1 MSAVTLTPSRPQAPA
16 AAPSRGSSLRAGL
29 RLAAFQVAYE
39 QRAFWRNRTA
49 AFFCFLLPLMF
60 VVVFGT
66 INGSEIVESR
76 GGIKEVFVSVPG
88 VLAYG
93 VVMATFTNLAV
104 STASLREQGV
114 LKRLRG
120 TPLPGWIYLSG
131 RVGSAVIVAGLMAA
145 ATMALGALAY
155 GVDVRA
161 STLPGLVLALV
172 LGTACFSALG
182 LAVAGVIH
190 NADGAMAVANALVLP
205 LTFASDVWAVFGG
218 IPGWLTSFA
227 DVFPIRH
234 LAHALQT
241 PFDPRTTGTG
251 VAGVDLLV
259 LAAWLAVGSVLAAWA
274 WRAEARRG

>member
-1 MSAVTLTPSRPQAPA
+1 MSAVTLTPSRPGA
-16 AAPSRGSSLRAGL
+16 AAVAPNPGRSLRDGL
-29 RLAAFQVAYE
+29 RLAGWQVRYE

-66 INGSEIVESR
+66 INGSDVVASR
-76 GGIKEVFVSVPG
+76 GGIKADFVSVPG

-104 STASLREQGV
+104 TTAALREQGV

-120 TPLPGWIYLSG
+120 TPLPGWIYLAG
-131 RVGSAVIVAGLMAA
+131 RIGSAVIVALLMAG

-161 STLPGLVLALV
+161 STLPGLLLALV

-182 LAVAGVIH
+182 LAVAGAIR
-190 NADGAMAVANALVLP
+190 NADGAMALANALVLP

-218 IPGWLTSFA
+218 IPGWLTGVA

-241 PFDPRTTGTG
+241 PFDPRTTGSG

-259 LAAWLAVGSVLAAWA
+259 LAGWLALGVVLAAGA
-274 WRAEARRG
+274 WRAESRRG

>member
-1 MSAVTLTPSRPQAPA
+1 MSTVTLTPSRPQAPA
-16 AAPSRGSSLRAGL
+16 AAPSRGATLWAGL

-66 INGSEIVESR
+66 INGSDVVDSR
-76 GGIKEVFVSVPG
+76 GGIAADFVSVPG

-104 STASLREQGV
+104 STAGLRELGV

-205 LTFASDVWAVFGG
+205 LTFASDVWAVFDG
-218 IPGWLTSFA
+218 IPGWLTGVA
-227 DVFPIRH
+227 GVFPIRH

-241 PFDPRTTGTG
+241 PFDPRTTGAG
-251 VAGVDLLV
+251 IAGVDLLV
-259 LAAWLAVGSVLAAWA
+259 LAAWLALGAVLAAWA
-274 WRAEARRG
+274 WQAEARRG